1 MKTFSGFPPGR
12 VPSVRLPEPLFNE
25 LLPLIDDLDELKVT
39 LHVLFLLSRLE
50 GSVRYVRHD
59 DLLADEVLLNGLS
72 DPCGAALEAALAR
85 CVERGTLLQAEAE
98 KDTRRE
104 VIYLANT
111 PRGRAA
117 LETIRRGEPLPET
130 SPPTRSNIFVLYEEN
145 IGPLTP
151 LIAEELREAEET
163 YAASWIDDAF
173 REAVTHNKR
182 NWKYIRAILQR
193 WQREGKDDTDRQGR
207 DQDPRRYFEG
217 KYGEFIEH

>member
-12 VPSVRLPEPLFNE
+12 VPSVRLPEPLFTE

-50 GSVRYVRHD
+50 GSVRYVRHR
-59 DLLADEVLLNGLS
+59 DLLADEVLLSSLS

-85 CVERGTLLQAEAE
+85 CVERGTLLQAEV
-98 KDTRRE
+98 DTDE

-117 LETIRRGEPLPET
+117 LEAIRRGEPVPET

-151 LIAEELREAEET
+151 LIAEELREAEKT

-182 NWKYIRAILQR
+182 NWKYIRAILER
-193 WQREGKDDTDRQGR
+193 WQREGKDDADRQDR
-207 DQDPRRYFEG
+207 ERDPRRYFEG